1 MTTGQ
6 KLLKPLQS
14 LKKCLKGSTSQAVD
28 SQKNIGVIAEQAAL
42 NYLLDQGLKA
52 VQSNYF
58 SRFGEIDLIMTDAQA
73 VVFIEVRYRKYSSF
87 GSAAMT
93 VTKSKQQK
101 LINTAKHYLQE
112 HQADVECRFDVT
124 EMSPARLTSKQQ
136 QPSPFEIHWI
146 KNAFM

>member
-1 MTTGQ
+1 MTTGS

-14 LKKCLKGSTSQAVD
+14 LKNRLQRSTSGEAD
-28 SQKNIGVIAEQAAL
+28 RQKNIGVIAEQAAL
-42 NYLLDQGLKA
+42 NYLLGQGLKE

-73 VVFIEVRYRKYSSF
+73 LVFIEVRYRKYSTF

-112 HQADVECRFDVT
+112 HQADVECRFDVI
-124 EMSPARLTSKQQ
+124 EMSPARLTAKQK
-136 QPSPFEIHWI
+136 QPSPFAINWI
-146 KNAFM
+146 KSAFM

>member
-1 MTTGQ
+1 MTTGS

-14 LKKCLKGSTSQAVD
+14 LKNRLQRPTSGEAD
-28 SQKNIGVIAEQAAL
+28 RQKNIGVIAEQAAL
-42 NYLLDQGLKA
+42 NYLLGQGLKE
-52 VQSNYF
+52 VQNNYF

-73 VVFIEVRYRKYSSF
+73 LVFIEVRYRKYSTF

-112 HQADVECRFDVT
+112 HQADVECRFDVI
-124 EMSPARLTSKQQ
+124 EMSPARLTAKQK
-136 QPSPFEIHWI
+136 QPSPFAINWI
-146 KNAFM
+146 KSAFM